1 MNRYSIILPVYNG
14 GEYFKECVFSIL
26 SQTYAC
32 FDLHVL
38 DNHSTDGSSEWIKT
52 LKDPRIKIYRS
63 ESFLSMEEN
72 WKRILDIPKKR
83 NDDHYWT

>member
-52 LKDPRIKIYRS
+52 KTIKDWQDQKPDIHKKPAI
-63 ESFLSMEEN
+63 FLLMAE
-72 WKRILDIPKKR
+72 
-83 NDDHYWT
+83 